1 MQRDVRG
8 PVAALELLAGP
19 AWTGIVAPRIR
30 HLVELSQSFPRGT
43 TGKPVGMDVPG
54 RGSDQLDGDMGVS
67 GLRNPQQVLRASPEP
82 GSLTTLEAQRL
93 IRDLGVSISSAPIS
107 SRSRRPST
115 PAG

>member
-1 MQRDVRG
+1 MKRDVRG

-67 GLRNPQQVLRASPEP
+67 GRPRAYAERRRGDDGRVAS
-82 GSLTTLEAQRL
+82 TTAR
-93 IRDLGVSISSAPIS
+93 SI
-107 SRSRRPST
+107 
-115 PAG
+115 GG